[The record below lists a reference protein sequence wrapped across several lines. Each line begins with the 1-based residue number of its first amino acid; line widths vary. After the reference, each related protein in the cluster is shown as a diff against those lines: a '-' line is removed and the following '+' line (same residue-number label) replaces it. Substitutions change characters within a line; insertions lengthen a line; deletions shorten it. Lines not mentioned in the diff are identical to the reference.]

1 MEFKV
6 GDKVRVRKDLKEN
19 NYYGGARFL
28 FGMVRLIGKIVTIE
42 QVMENSRR
50 YYIKEDSENWCWT
63 DEMLEKVEYTY
74 EDLKKAPI
82 GTKITFEN
90 GEVLVKDDK
99 DILENSGYVRN
110 ILELNNFKSR
120 ILGKIIKIEE
130 PEYQTVYESKPEI
143 LDEVEK
149 RYLRGVIRP
158 FKENV
163 RFITKRRYWI
173 DSTEYNDISICI
185 RNNSNIIL
193 PKFIANKMYKG
204 MEMEKTYTLEE
215 LGL

>member
-1 MEFKV
+1 M
-6 GDKVRVRKDLKEN
+6 
-19 NYYGGARFL
+19 
-28 FGMVRLIGKIVTIE
+28 
-42 QVMENSRR
+42 
-50 YYIKEDSENWCWT
+50 
-63 DEMLEKVEYTY
+63 
-74 EDLKKAPI
+74 
-82 GTKITFEN
+82 TFED
-90 GEVLVKDDK
+90 GTVLVKDNSQTFENDSYTR
-99 DILENSGYVRN
+99 DLLDLE
-110 ILELNNFKSR
+110 NFKSR

-193 PKFIANKMYKG
+193 PKFKANKMYKG

>member
-1 MEFKV
+1 MRYKV
-6 GDKVRVRKDLKEN
+6 GDRVKYVKKIIHHNVVTGGIFTITHIDENDQSFQYLAESKKGNKQWFKEEE
-19 NYYGGARFL
+19 
-28 FGMVRLIGKIVTIE
+28 I
-42 QVMENSRR
+42 Q
-50 YYIKEDSENWCWT
+50 
-63 DEMLEKVEYTY
+63 KVEYTY
-74 EDLKKAPI
+74 EDLKKSPV
-82 GTKITFEN
+82 GTKVTFEN

-99 DILENSGYVRN
+99 DIFENSGYIRN

>member
-1 MEFKV
+1 MRYKV
-6 GDKVRVRKDLKEN
+6 GDRVKYVKKIIHHNVVTGGIFTITHIDEN
-19 NYYGGARFL
+19 NKSFQYLAESKKGNKQWF
-28 FGMVRLIGKIVTIE
+28 
-42 QVMENSRR
+42 
-50 YYIKEDSENWCWT
+50 KEE
-63 DEMLEKVEYTY
+63 EIQKVEYTY
-74 EDLKKAPI
+74 KDLEKASI
-82 GTKITFEN
+82 GTKLTFED

-99 DILENSGYVRN
+99 DIFENSGYVRN

-130 PEYQTVYESKPEI
+130 PTYETVYEYKPEI

-149 RYLRGVIRP
+149 KYLSNVIRP
-158 FKENV
+158 FRENV

-185 RNNSNIIL
+185 INNSNIVL

-204 MEMEKTYTLEE
+204 MEIEKTYTLEE

>member
-74 EDLKKAPI
+74 EDLKKSPI

-99 DILENSGYVRN
+99 DIFENSGYVRN
-110 ILELNNFKSR
+110 ILELDNFKSR
-120 ILGKIIKIEE
+120 ILGKIKKIEE